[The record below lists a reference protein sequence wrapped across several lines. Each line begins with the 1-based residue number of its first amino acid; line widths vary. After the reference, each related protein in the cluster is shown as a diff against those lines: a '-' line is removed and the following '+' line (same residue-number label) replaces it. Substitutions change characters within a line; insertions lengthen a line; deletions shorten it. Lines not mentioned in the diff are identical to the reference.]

1 VDFER
6 RLELLA
12 DKYASGN
19 MGKGELI
26 ALGQVIARSI
36 PFGDFLVEIGAFKGR
51 GTAFIALVLD
61 LLGSAKPVLSVDPF
75 ERALPEED
83 NSKGV
88 FADYQASIRAE
99 GLESRCYVLTGF
111 SRDVALL
118 VPPGIS
124 TLVVD
129 GSHLYENVKDD
140 LLRYARKVSPG
151 GSIFV
156 DDYYPTYP
164 GVVKALDEFM
174 FGNSQFS
181 FRNHKYFAVLS
192 RL

>member
-1 VDFER
+1 MDFEG

-12 DKYASGN
+12 GKYASGN
-19 MGKGELI
+19 MGRAELI
-26 ALGQVIARSI
+26 ALGQVIAESV

-51 GTAFIALVLD
+51 GTVFISLVLE
-61 LLGSAKPVLSVDPF
+61 LLGSAKLVLSIDPF
-75 ERALPEED
+75 ERALAEEN

-88 FADYQASIRAE
+88 FAEYQASIRGE
-99 GLESRCYVLTGF
+99 RLESRCYVLTGF

-118 VPPGIS
+118 VPSGIS

-129 GSHLYENVKDD
+129 GSHLYENVRDD
-140 LLRYARKVSPG
+140 LLLYAPKVSQG
-151 GSIFV
+151 GSVFV

-174 FGNSQFS
+174 FVNSQFR
-181 FRNHKYFAVLS
+181 FRNHKYFAVLR